1 MALLSHPSFQGT
13 LNGTPVPKL
22 LLGHVTLF
30 LILCLLESEDLILV
44 KEEEEEGN
52 KMGFGQRWL
61 IPSFLLTGVG
71 AVAELLF
78 QGFL

>member
-1 MALLSHPSFQGT
+1 MEPLFPSCSLGMSHSFSFS
-13 LNGTPVPKL
+13 V
-22 LLGHVTLF
+22 F
-30 LILCLLESEDLILV
+30 LESEDLILV